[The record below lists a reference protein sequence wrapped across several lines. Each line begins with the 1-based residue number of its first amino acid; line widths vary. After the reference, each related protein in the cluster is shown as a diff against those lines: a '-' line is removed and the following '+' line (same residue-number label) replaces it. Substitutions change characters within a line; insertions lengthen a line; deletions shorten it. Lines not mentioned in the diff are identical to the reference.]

1 MKNNY
6 IISRIY
12 LKNFKSIDEAIVDL
26 EGANLNVLDGPNGFG
41 KTTIYDAIQL
51 LMTGSVRRIESN
63 KIVAGNKGFQD
74 HLFSKDQSLPTEIT
88 IEFIDKHSPDNKLIL
103 QRLLM
108 PPFNLPVSQKK
119 PQDFSKYKLYKL
131 STFEDE
137 ANKEVLTDSQLND
150 LFGMKDMSD
159 RFNLYHYIEQ
169 EESTHLFKK
178 TDKDRMAVIS
188 KLFNIEEETS
198 QKLFLERIKNKLI
211 NYKRPLTSELDKL
224 EVVLQKDSNTEITEF
239 LYKPLISPE
248 RIINVPWDKENVWP
262 LDLNLKQEYLE
273 ELEVIKNLILNKE
286 DFKNGLSNEKMDNV
300 INAEKKLR
308 AIIILGQFYESLEKL
323 ERQYQNQEKFKLIL
337 SILKNR
343 EIIQRQVDWNF
354 IFENIDFP
362 FEKEIVEQRIKLIK
376 SYKSNSNTISSVVS
390 QMIQTRGKLEL
401 DFKTYTE
408 INPESSNECPL
419 CGDSKE
425 SLAVLIAQIK
435 EKSTSLR
442 SSLDTSTKTI
452 EDELESLYTNNISVI
467 IERIETW
474 LNNNT
479 LDSAF
484 IRQLGEYKDSV
495 LDMEKAKEWFSKLNI
510 SIDQFIN
517 FEMEFVD
524 DIEERVKSLKQEI
537 QSKKLVVNE
546 FCKGNMVALKKAFKD
561 RLNEEYELLN
571 QISIESVKE
580 KKDYIEYQY
589 FLQTSLN
596 FQKAKA
602 LRDKLGKID
611 DILSSMNRLI
621 GVYNDKINRHRAKMI
636 SDLEIPFYIY
646 SGKIIKNH
654 QRGIGVFIK
663 EEKEMESTGEVQLK
677 SLNFVPPVQTDHDIV
692 HSFSSGQLSSTVI
705 AFTLALN
712 KVYGNSGI
720 MTLLIDDPI
729 QTMVEMHMASFVELL
744 RNDFSDRQLIVSTHE
759 DIISL
764 YLRYKFL
771 KYGLSVG
778 NINVKQA
785 LYSKKKICNLL
796 IIH

>member
-103 QRLLM
+103 QRILM

-646 SGKIIKNH
+646 SGKIIQNH

-729 QTMVEMHMASFVELL
+729 QTMDEMNMASFVELL

-759 DIISL
+759 DNISL

-785 LYSKKKICNLL
+785 LYSK
-796 IIH
+796 

>member
-12 LKNFKSIDEAIVDL
+12 LKNFKSIDEARIAL

-51 LMTGSVRRIESN
+51 LLTGSVRRIESN

-88 IEFIDKHSPDNKLIL
+88 IEFTDKHYPTNKLVL
-103 QRLLM
+103 QRILM
-108 PPFNLPVSQKK
+108 PPFTLLVSQKK
-119 PQDFSKYKLYKL
+119 PQDFSQYKLYKL
-131 STFEDE
+131 NSFEDE

-150 LFGMKDMSD
+150 LFSMKDMSD

-178 TDKDRMAVIS
+178 TDKDRMAIIS
-188 KLFNIEEETS
+188 KLFNIEEETN
-198 QKLFLERIKNKLI
+198 QKLFLERIRNKI
-211 NYKRPLTSELDKL
+211 ISYKSSLTNEIDKL
-224 EVVLQKDSNTEITEF
+224 EVRKDNNTNITEF
-239 LYKPLISPE
+239 PYKPFINPE

-262 LDLNLKQEYLE
+262 LDLKLKQEYHE
-273 ELEVIKNLILNKE
+273 ELDLIKNLILNKE
-286 DFKNGLSNEKMDNV
+286 DFKNGLSNEKLDNV
-300 INAEKKLR
+300 INADKKLK
-308 AIIILGQFYESLEKL
+308 AIIILGHFYGSFEKL
-323 ERQYQNQEKFKLIL
+323 EKQYQNQEKFNIIL
-337 SILKNR
+337 STLKNR
-343 EIIQRQVDWNF
+343 EILQRQVDWNF
-354 IFENIDFP
+354 IFEYINVP
-362 FEKEIVEQRIKLIK
+362 FEKEIVGQRIELIK
-376 SYKSNSNTISSVVS
+376 SYKNNSNTISSVVT

-408 INPESSNECPL
+408 TNPESANECPL

-435 EKSTSLR
+435 EKSESLR
-442 SSLDTSTKTI
+442 ASLDASAKTI
-452 EDELESLYTNNISVI
+452 EDELETLYTNNIGVI
-467 IERIETW
+467 IEQIEKW
-474 LNNNT
+474 LNDNT

-484 IRQLGEYKDSV
+484 IRQLAEYKDSV
-495 LDMEKAKEWFSKLNI
+495 PDMEMAKEWFRELNI
-510 SIDQFIN
+510 NIDQYIN
-517 FEMEFVD
+517 FEMKFVD
-524 DIEERVKSLKQEI
+524 DISEIAQSLKQEI
-537 QSKKLVVNE
+537 QNKKLVVND
-546 FCKGNMVALKKAFKD
+546 FCKENMVALKEVFKG

-571 QISIESVKE
+571 QITPESVKE

-602 LRDKLGKID
+602 LRDKLGKIND
-611 DILSSMNRLI
+611 VLSSINRLI
-621 GVYNDKINRHRAKMI
+621 GIYNDKINRHRAKMI
-636 SDLEIPFYIY
+636 SDIEIPFYIY
-646 SGKIIKNH
+646 TGKIIQNH

-663 EEKEMESTGEVQLK
+663 EEKEMGATGEVQLK
-677 SLNFVPPVQTDHDIV
+677 SLNFVPPVHTDHDIV

-720 MTLLIDDPI
+720 MTLLIDDPV
-729 QTMVEMHMASFVELL
+729 QTMDEMNMASFVELL
-744 RNDFSDRQLIVSTHE
+744 RNDFRDRQLIVSTHE
-759 DIISL
+759 DDISL

-785 LYSKKKICNLL
+785 LYSK
-796 IIH
+796 